1 MRKHHRVAVL
11 GGGSFGTALA
21 NIVADN
27 GHDVRLWLR
36 NRERADTINREH
48 FNSAY
53 LPDYPLNPALVASV
67 DLAAAVAA
75 SDVVLMA
82 VPSSSC
88 RQVAREVARHIR
100 PDCIL
105 ISTTKGIEAG
115 VGEAAD
121 GFRLMSQ
128 VLREEIPAV
137 RLGVMSGPNLAKEI
151 AAKQLTATVVA
162 SDDPTLTTTVQ
173 KLLHCGYFRVYASTD
188 MFGVELGGA
197 LKNVYAIMAGMAAAL
212 GIGQNTISML
222 ITRALAE
229 MSRFAVRMG
238 ADPLTFLGL
247 AGVGDLIVTCMS
259 PLSRN
264 YQVGYALGQGRELPV
279 IIAELGQ
286 VAEGINT
293 LKLLKEHAEL
303 LDVRM
308 PLVSGLYEILY
319 GGRSISQVVGGLMW
333 AEQNRDVEFTLK

>member
-1 MRKHHRVAVL
+1 MTQKYRVAVL

-21 NIVADN
+21 NIVAEN
-27 GHDVRLWLR
+27 EHDVVLWLR
-36 NRERADTINREH
+36 NAERADEINRDH
-48 FNSAY
+48 RNSVY
-53 LPDYPLNPALVASV
+53 LPDFPLHPGLRAAT
-67 DLAAAVAA
+67 DLSAAV
-75 SDVVLMA
+75 SGRDIVFMA
-82 VPSSSC
+82 VPSGSC
-88 RQVAREVARHIR
+88 RAVAREAARHLS
-100 PDCIL
+100 DGVML
-105 ISTTKGIEAG
+105 VSTTKGIEAG
-115 VGEAAD
+115 ASHH

-128 VLREEIPAV
+128 VLREELPQLP
-137 RLGVMSGPNLAKEI
+137 LGVLSGPNLAKEI

-162 SDDPTLTTTVQ
+162 SADATLIATVQ
-173 KLLHCGYFRVYASTD
+173 TLLHSGYFRVYASAD
-188 MFGVELGGA
+188 MYGVELGGA

-229 MSRFAVRMG
+229 MSRFAVKKG

-264 YQVGYALGQGRELPV
+264 YQVGFALGQGRDLAS

-293 LKLLKEHAEL
+293 LKLLKEHADEIG
-303 LDVRM
+303 VRM

-319 GGRSISQVVGGLMW
+319 SGRSISQVVGALMW
-333 AEQNRDVEFTLK
+333 AEQNRDVEFTVK